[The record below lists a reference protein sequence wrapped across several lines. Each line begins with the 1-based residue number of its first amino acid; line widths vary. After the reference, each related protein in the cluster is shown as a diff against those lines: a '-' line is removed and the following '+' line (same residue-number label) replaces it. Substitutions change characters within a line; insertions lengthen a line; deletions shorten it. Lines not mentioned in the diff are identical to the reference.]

1 MARKLVG
8 MVTSDVQNK
17 TITVAVSRSVT
28 HPVYGKRYTVTKKFA
43 VHDEKN
49 TAHVG
54 DKVEMTETRPISRNK
69 SWKLSKILETGHAAE
84 ELKDETTELTTK
96 EIPKA
101 KAEKT
106 QPSAK
111 PDATEAVE
119 LNPVKKTRATTPG
132 KRESK

>member
-1 MARKLVG
+1 MPHKLIG
-8 MVTSDVQNK
+8 IVTADVQNK

-54 DKVEMTETRPISRNK
+54 DKVEMIETRPISRNK

-84 ELKDETTELTTK
+84 ELKDEAAELIEK
-96 EIPKA
+96 EAPKA
-101 KAEKT
+101 KVEKT
-106 QPSAK
+106 DQPAPTDTPK
-111 PDATEAVE
+111 PT
-119 LNPVKKTRATTPG
+119 PVKRARTATSKG
-132 KRESK
+132 ESKK